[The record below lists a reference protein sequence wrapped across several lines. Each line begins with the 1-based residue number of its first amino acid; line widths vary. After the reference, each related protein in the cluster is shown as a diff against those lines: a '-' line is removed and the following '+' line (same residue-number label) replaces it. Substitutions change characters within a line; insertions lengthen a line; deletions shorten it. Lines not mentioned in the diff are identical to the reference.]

1 MSKYTAIENSY
12 GHIEIRKEKKY
23 NDVMI
28 GNTVLYL
35 QYENDIGGFY
45 DSLNNDDSYM
55 ISNGFEIDISNS
67 QILVDYIDADILP
80 QESGN

>member
-1 MSKYTAIENSY
+1 MSKYTAIENRY
-12 GHIEIRKEKKY
+12 GAIEIREEKKY

-55 ISNGFEIDISNS
+55 ITNGFEIDISNN
-67 QILVDYIDADILP
+67 QIITDYIDANILP
-80 QESGN
+80 

>member
-1 MSKYTAIENSY
+1 MSKYTAIENRF
-12 GHIEIRKEKKY
+12 GAIEIRKEKKY

-55 ISNGFEIDISNS
+55 ITNGFEIDISNN
-67 QILVDYIDADILP
+67 QIITDYIDANILP
-80 QESGN
+80 